1 MYCDNVLTHQRKKER
16 KRDEQKRVGGSRQYG
31 WIETTNDEMGEREKT
46 ADRGRRGGRESA
58 NKCTEYMHRYIHTLS
73 EKKKGRM
80 GRGKRAC
87 TRGIYILC
95 AEEEHAQQ
103 KRERER
109 RRRVRVDGVM
119 SNDTKEERHALA
131 SSDDKKPETYKPE
144 ESVLMLCCLRLVV
157 DCQRWDPV
165 FLEQEVVVKIFI
177 FHKPSRK
184 QD

>member
-1 MYCDNVLTHQRKKER
+1 MDRNHERRDGRER
-16 KRDEQKRVGGSRQYG
+16 KNCGQRETRRTRKRQQMYRIHASLHTH
-31 WIETTNDEMGEREKT
+31 IERE
-46 ADRGRRGGRESA
+46 
-58 NKCTEYMHRYIHTLS
+58 N
-73 EKKKGRM
+73 KKGERM

>member
-1 MYCDNVLTHQRKKER
+1 MDRNHERRDGRER
-16 KRDEQKRVGGSRQYG
+16 KNCGQRETRRTRKRQQMYRIHASLHTH
-31 WIETTNDEMGEREKT
+31 IERE
-46 ADRGRRGGRESA
+46 
-58 NKCTEYMHRYIHTLS
+58 N
-73 EKKKGRM
+73 KKGERM
-80 GRGKRAC
+80 GRGKRAF
-87 TRGIYILC
+87 TRGIYLMC
-95 AEEEHAQQ
+95 RRRTCTTEE
-103 KRERER
+103 KER
-109 RRRVRVDGVM
+109 RRRVRVNGAM
-119 SNDTKEERHALA
+119 SNDTKGERHALA